1 MKIYNLRRGGGKTI
15 RLLCISEYTNAP
27 ILCVD
32 QAHKNF
38 IKREAQGLDIKIPE
52 PITISEM
59 DSATRGTH
67 IAPDYIVDEA
77 LTYLQA
83 LIERLSGG
91 QVIESPCGIILRK
104 GIKNKGDP

>member
-83 LIERLSGG
+83 LIERLSGAG
-91 QVIESPCGIILRK
+91 YRIPLRYHSQK
-104 GIKNKGDP
+104 RNKK

>member
-32 QAHKNF
+32 QAHKNL

-52 PITISEM
+52 PITIGEM
-59 DSATRGTH
+59 ENATRGTH

-91 QVIESPCGIILRK
+91 RLSNPLAVSFSEK
-104 GIKNKGDP
+104 E

>member
-32 QAHKNF
+32 QAHK
-38 IKREAQGLDIKIPE
+38 REAQGLNIKIPE
-52 PITISEM
+52 PITIGEM
-59 DSATRGTH
+59 DRATRGTH

-91 QVIESPCGIILRK
+91 RLSNPLAVSFSEK
-104 GIKNKGDP
+104 E

>member
-1 MKIYNLRRGGGKTI
+1 MRPYYVLTKRI
-15 RLLCISEYTNAP
+15 
-27 ILCVD
+27 
-32 QAHKNF
+32 KNF

-91 QVIESPCGIILRK
+91 RLSNPLAVSFSEK
-104 GIKNKGDP
+104 E

>member
-77 LTYLQA
+77 LTYLQVIIA
-83 LIERLSGG
+83 RLTNGRLSNPLA
-91 QVIESPCGIILRK
+91 ISFSEK
-104 GIKNKGDP
+104 E

>member
-15 RLLCISEYTNAP
+15 RLLCI
-27 ILCVD
+27 
-32 QAHKNF
+32 NF

-91 QVIESPCGIILRK
+91 RLSNPLAVSFSEK
-104 GIKNKGDP
+104 E

>member
-1 MKIYNLRRGGGKTI
+1 MKIYNLGRGGGKAI
-15 RLLCISEYTNAP
+15 RLLYISEYTNAP

-32 QAHKNF
+32 QTHKNF

-52 PITISEM
+52 PITIDEM
-59 DSATRGTH
+59 VSATRETH
-67 IAPDYIVDEA
+67 IAPGYIVDEA

-91 QVIESPCGIILRK
+91 RLSNPLAVSFSGKE
-104 GIKNKGDP
+104 